1 MLSYEFCKISK
12 ETFFTEHLWTT
23 AFLTL
28 QAESNM
34 LDLLSEYEQFTNMT
48 VDETL
53 VCCCED
59 FEDSLEELDS
69 GFGCT

>member
-1 MLSYEFCKISK
+1 
-12 ETFFTEHLWTT
+12 
-23 AFLTL
+23 
-28 QAESNM
+28 M
-34 LDLLSEYEQFTNMT
+34 LDLLSEYEQFTNMM